1 MNFRNTS
8 HEPAKQEIVVELL
21 HQLALRAEA
30 VEHLQEQ
37 GTQQLLRR
45 DRWPALMRIEFAKA
59 MAQLLQDLANELA
72 YLAQRMIRRN
82 PLLRPNVREKAALI
96 LEPSAHLTLPQNHC
110 GKSESP
116 PLRPGELFQQ
126 TARAQ
131 QAGELEARLL
141 LA

>member
-1 MNFRNTS
+1 
-8 HEPAKQEIVVELL
+8 
-21 HQLALRAEA
+21 
-30 VEHLQEQ
+30 
-37 GTQQLLRR
+37 
-45 DRWPALMRIEFAKA
+45 MRIEFAKA

-116 PLRPGELFQQ
+116 PLRSGELFQQ
-126 TARAQ
+126 TARRDDTNSTLHQ
-131 QAGELEARLL
+131 QSGPKIPSIKESPGRAASAIMNASIAIPWHRARTPVGT
-141 LA
+141 